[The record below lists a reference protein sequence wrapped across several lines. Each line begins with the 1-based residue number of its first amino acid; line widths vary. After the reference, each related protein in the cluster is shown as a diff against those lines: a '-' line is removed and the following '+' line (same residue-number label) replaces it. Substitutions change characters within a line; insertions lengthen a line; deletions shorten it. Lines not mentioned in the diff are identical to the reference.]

1 MIRLTFMTDAR
12 RVIGAS
18 TPEGN
23 ARRFALLPPA
33 LPQVMAGLYAAAAV
47 AVGGRSLAGEYPGK
61 RVTFKRAAEEEL
73 NVAEGNMVVLHC
85 HQRWSPATTTGRT
98 PASTSSA
105 STTPGA
111 SSPSTGTSCSGFMPE
126 RSANPNGMF

>member
-33 LPQVMAGLYAAAAV
+33 LPQVM
-47 AVGGRSLAGEYPGK
+47 
-61 RVTFKRAAEEEL
+61 
-73 NVAEGNMVVLHC
+73 
-85 HQRWSPATTTGRT
+85 
-98 PASTSSA
+98 
-105 STTPGA
+105 
-111 SSPSTGTSCSGFMPE
+111 PE